1 VPKAWVL
8 MPVLFLVSLKS
19 LAIEPI
25 LDQQATLYF
34 NMSFDAGYKKTLVSN
49 YGLRFDRGLIQ
60 SDSVMTI
67 SQLIAK
73 PAIFDLQLN
82 KYGIKAIE
90 LNGINYTDDNYI
102 YNATEAD
109 TEVVTENTKETIDE
123 PKKKTKGLTH
133 YINKAPTGVLI
144 GIIIGVV
151 ALVDSTSS
159 GK

>member
-1 VPKAWVL
+1 

-133 YINKAPTGVLI
+133 YINKDPTGVLI

>member
-1 VPKAWVL
+1 MPKAWVL
-8 MPVLFLVSLKS
+8 MPILFLVSLKS

>member
-1 VPKAWVL
+1 MPKAWVL
-8 MPVLFLVSLKS
+8 MPILFLVSLKS

-60 SDSVMTI
+60 PDSVMTI
-67 SQLIAK
+67 NQLTTK
-73 PAIFDLQLN
+73 SAIFDLQLN

-90 LNGINYTDDNYI
+90 LNGINYIDDNYI

-109 TEVVTENTKETIDE
+109 TEVVTENAEETVDE

-159 GK
+159 SK